1 MGNRPKL
8 EHESAERI
16 LNTAWQLFQQKGYR
30 GVTVDEICLQCSLT
44 KPTLYYYFHDKED
57 LFVAV
62 LTREL
67 RRFKDVLEQPG
78 SLEQHL
84 QRMAAAVLDNFQTEY
99 TVLLRDREHIKRPEN
114 QRAVRDAFRG
124 SLFNPLNTLMQ
135 AGLQSGELQGRSP
148 ELLTLAFLGVV
159 NNFINRS
166 AELGTDTSTLAAEL
180 TQLFLKGAS
189 KS

>member
-1 MGNRPKL
+1 MGNKPKL

-30 GVTVDEICLQCSLT
+30 GVSVDEICSRCGLT

-67 RRFKDVLEQPG
+67 RRFQDVLEQPG
-78 SLEQHL
+78 GLEQRL

-99 TVLLRDREHIKRPEN
+99 TVLLRDREHIKKPEN
-114 QRAVRDAFRG
+114 QLAVRDAFRG
-124 SLFNPLNTLMQ
+124 SLFNPLNALMRS
-135 AGLQSGELQGRSP
+135 GLESGELQGRSP
-148 ELLTLAFLGVV
+148 ELLTLVFLGMV
-159 NNFINRS
+159 NNFINRA
-166 AELGTDTSTLAAEL
+166 AEMGLDTSTLAAEL
-180 TQLFLKGAS
+180 TRLFLKGAA